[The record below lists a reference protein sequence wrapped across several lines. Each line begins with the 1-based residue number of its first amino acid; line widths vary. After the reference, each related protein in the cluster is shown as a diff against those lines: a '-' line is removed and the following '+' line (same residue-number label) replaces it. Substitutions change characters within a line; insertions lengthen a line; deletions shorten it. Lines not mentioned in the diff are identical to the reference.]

1 MHTGTRFSMRSGA
14 VAALGALLLTGCGT
28 PILRANFDT
37 NTLGTHPPPEL
48 PGDPVGDSFYLS
60 SPSSGSAVVVAA
72 PAGLSGRSL
81 RYQHTAPQSYSRFL
95 GFGGKEV
102 SASSLQYWAVWSA
115 IPQLTPNV
123 PLDVWMGNGHFESF
137 GTIRLLNNQVLVA
150 TDIAARGIDVER
162 PGHEPEIV
170 VAQRRRPVH
179 MADLAVV
186 SAADHAPGNRAAGQ
200 KGSVD
205 HGVHL
210 CVASSAK
217 ASSAKTCAGQEGAA
231 GGHVGQAGTRIAR
244 VALLLHRDAACIADL
259 P

>member
-14 VAALGALLLTGCGT
+14 AAALGALLLTGCGT

-60 SPSSGSAVVVAA
+60 SPSSGSAVVVTA

-81 RYQHTAPQSYSRFL
+81 RYQHTAPQSYNRFL

-137 GTIRLLNNQVLVA
+137 GTIRFLNNQVLVA
-150 TDIAARGIDVER
+150 TDNRGGFAPVGSFTNGR
-162 PGHEPEIV
+162 VHTV
-170 VAQRRRPVH
+170 VVKVDKPSGTYRISVLGGEAPVNTGTRPVLTP
-179 MADLAVV
+179 AALSTTRPYVYLWFGSDGV
-186 SAADHAPGNRAAGQ
+186 SA
-200 KGSVD
+200 STYTVD
-205 HGVHL
+205 NVLITEACPTDRGV
-210 CVASSAK
+210 
-217 ASSAKTCAGQEGAA
+217 GAC
-231 GGHVGQAGTRIAR
+231 
-244 VALLLHRDAACIADL
+244 D
-259 P
+259 